1 MAAPLEIPR
10 WQRILLPGGMRGA
23 DARRSARDW
32 VIDVVMFALAITLGV
47 LSLADTWH
55 AHGDATKVIDVV
67 LGVVTCAG
75 LWVRRSHP
83 LGFAVLAIVLGT
95 VSAAAGGAAVMALF
109 NAAIRVRM
117 RELGWLVV
125 ATLVSM
131 AIFTAIYPS
140 EDGTYAGSI
149 AIGVLLTVVAV
160 GWGLYARAQRD
171 LVTTLHER
179 ADEAEAHAREAERRR
194 IAREMHDVL
203 AHRMSLLS
211 LHAGALEFR
220 PDAPPEE
227 VAEAAGV
234 IRGSAHAALK
244 ELREV
249 IGVLREDGGDG
260 AEPPQPTLAQ
270 IPALVEESRAAGMR
284 VDLAVDAPEA
294 VPDSLG
300 RAAYRVVQ
308 EGLTNARK
316 HAPDAGVRVAV
327 RAGNG
332 RLEVKVSSRPAVG
345 VAAVPGAGA
354 GLIGLAERVE
364 LAGGSLSHGADA
376 SGDFVLRAEL
386 PWTP

>member
-10 WQRILLPGGMRGA
+10 WQRTLLPSGMRGPGT
-23 DARRSARDW
+23 RRSARDW
-32 VIDVVMFALAITLGV
+32 VIDLLMFAIAVTLGV
-47 LSLADTWH
+47 LSLVDTWDQ
-55 AHGDATKVIDVV
+55 HGDVGKVIDIVF
-67 LGVVTCAG
+67 GIATCAG
-75 LWVRRSHP
+75 LWFRRSRP
-83 LGFAVLAIVLGT
+83 MGYALFAIALAT
-95 VSAAAGGAAVMALF
+95 VSASSGGAAVLALF

-117 RELGWLVV
+117 RELAWLIL
-125 ATLVSM
+125 ATFVSM
-131 AIFTAIYPS
+131 AIYTAIYPGQDMS
-140 EDGTYAGSI
+140 YLTGI
-149 AIGVLLTVVAV
+149 AVGAALTVIAV
-160 GWGLYARAQRD
+160 GWGLFARAQRD
-171 LVTTLHER
+171 LVEMLR
-179 ADEAEAHAREAERRR
+179 AQAREAEENARDAERRR

-203 AHRMSLLS
+203 AHRMTLLS

-227 VAEAAGV
+227 IADAAAV
-234 IRGSAHAALK
+234 IRRSAHDALQ

-284 VDLAVDAPEA
+284 VELSVDAPDV
-294 VPDSLG
+294 VPDTLG
-300 RAAYRVVQ
+300 RTVYRVVQ

-316 HAPDAGVRVAV
+316 HAPEAAVRVAV
-327 RAGNG
+327 RELEGK
-332 RLEVKVSSRPAVG
+332 LEVEISSRPAVG
-345 VAAVPGAGA
+345 ATAVPGAGA

-364 LAGGSLSHGADA
+364 LAGGALAHGTDG